1 MGSKYVTLQIEG
13 SVATLLLNRP
23 PLNLMHIELLEEMND
38 TLLELRGNSSVNVL
52 LIRGSSRAFS
62 AGVDLND
69 FTRDR
74 VARLMHVFHRL
85 FETIRL
91 LDLVAV
97 AAVEGVALGGGFE
110 LAVGCNLIVAA
121 ESARFAFPEIKLGI
135 FPPVAS
141 VILPRIVPRR
151 KAMEWILLGDQI
163 SADELAHY
171 GMVNFVWPDDT
182 FAQQL
187 DILLGKLTA
196 RSRPVLQFAKRAQVE
211 SYYTAYEEAFL
222 KVENLYLREL
232 MSLEDPHEGVK
243 AFLEKR
249 TPKWRNA

>member
-1 MGSKYVTLQIEG
+1 MTLQTEG
-13 SVATLLLNRP
+13 GVATLLLSRP
-23 PLNLMHIELLEEMND
+23 PLNLMHIEMLEEMND
-38 TLLELRGNSSVNVL
+38 TLLELRDNSSIKVL

-62 AGVDLND
+62 AGVDLHD

-74 VARLMHVFHRL
+74 VSRLMHVFHRL

-91 LDLVAV
+91 LDVVAV

-151 KAMEWILLGDQI
+151 KAMEWILLGDQV
-163 SADELAHY
+163 SAHELAHY
-171 GMVNFVWPDDT
+171 GMVNFVWSDDT

-187 DILLGKLTA
+187 DILLGKLTD
-196 RSRPVLQFAKRAQVE
+196 RSRPVLRLAKRAQVE
-211 SYYTAYEEAFL
+211 AYYTAYEEAFF
-222 KVENLYLREL
+222 KVENLYLRDL

-249 TPKWRNA
+249 PPKWRNA